1 MTASVNLYGNIGT
14 NWAVQ
19 SLNADWAAEREVATD
34 DSGKLFYTVDDA
46 IVVPFI
52 SQIATSPEAIA
63 AFRRALVVALRREAF
78 QHFRRSIA
86 LD

>member
-1 MTASVNLYGNIGT
+1 MANRDQLGRSVT
-14 NWAVQ
+14 
-19 SLNADWAAEREVATD
+19 ERRLGCRTEVATD
-34 DSGKLFYTVDDA
+34 DSGKLFYTLDDA

-86 LD
+86 LDWFRND